1 MNSEYML
8 MLRVLLEWMINTY
21 MIHIFEIVVIC
32 CLNIINVETDRVLYD
47 NIHLF
52 TVMWIKTSIVSC
64 VPNVVSFS
72 FLIALSI
79 FSNVY
84 SLLIITLCWSFVD
97 DMNSLFAFQTKYA
110 KQNVVLKIIDAKRYA
125 LISNSP

>member
-1 MNSEYML
+1 
-8 MLRVLLEWMINTY
+8 MLRVLVEWMIKTY
-21 MIHIFEIVVIC
+21 MIHIFDIVVFC

-47 NIHLF
+47 NLHLF
-52 TVMWIKTSIVSC
+52 TLMYIKTSIVSC
-64 VPNVVSFS
+64 VPNVASFS

-84 SLLIITLCWSFVD
+84 SILIITLCWSFVD
-97 DMNSLFAFQTKYA
+97 DMNSLFVFQTKYA
-110 KQNVVLKIIDAKRYA
+110 KQNVVLQIINAKRYA

>member
-1 MNSEYML
+1 MY
-8 MLRVLLEWMINTY
+8 
-21 MIHIFEIVVIC
+21 
-32 CLNIINVETDRVLYD
+32 
-47 NIHLF
+47 
-52 TVMWIKTSIVSC
+52 IKTSIVSC
-64 VPNVVSFS
+64 VPNVASFS

-97 DMNSLFAFQTKYA
+97 DMNRLFAFQTKYA